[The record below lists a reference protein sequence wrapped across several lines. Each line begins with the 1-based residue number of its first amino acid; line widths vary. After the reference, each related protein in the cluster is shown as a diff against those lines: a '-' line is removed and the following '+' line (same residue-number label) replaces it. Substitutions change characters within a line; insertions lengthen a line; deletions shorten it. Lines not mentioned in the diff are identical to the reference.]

1 MVVIGD
7 IQICALFLPAE
18 NCDVDVDNDDD
29 EDDDDAD
36 VDGRDQSLNSPVQT
50 LASSVVSSSTTPQRL
65 CEHKLSFLNLFRKSQ
80 SRRKGWQ

>member
-18 NCDVDVDNDDD
+18 NCDVDVDN
-29 EDDDDAD
+29 DAD